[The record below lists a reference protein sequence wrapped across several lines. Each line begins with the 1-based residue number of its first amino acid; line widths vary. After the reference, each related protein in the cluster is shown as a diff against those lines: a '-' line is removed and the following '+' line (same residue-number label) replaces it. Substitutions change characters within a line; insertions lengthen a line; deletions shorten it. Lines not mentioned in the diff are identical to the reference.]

1 MGRTMWVLHC
11 AAAHYLRTGD
21 LLILHYKER
30 PLWGLPTTI
39 PAKLWVMSEYRL
51 QRRKGGHS

>member
-11 AAAHYLRTGD
+11 AAVHYLRTGN

-30 PLWGLPTTI
+30 PYWGLPPHI
-39 PAKLWVMSEYRL
+39 PAALWDMSEYRL
-51 QRRKGGHS
+51 QLRKQGRA